1 MRTPVAVA
9 PPWLRNVNAVRTIIP
24 GSNSRSGETTSVLSR
39 SFRGYVLRRM
49 RVEMLAVHE
58 DRLAA
63 AVARL
68 GSENAFEILA
78 RARELE
84 AEGRRVVHMEIGE
97 PDFDTPDEIKK
108 AAVNA
113 LYDNHTHYTP
123 SAGLPSLRETIAG
136 YASRFRNVTPA
147 WSADNVVV
155 GPGAKP
161 VIWNTLSALLDPGD
175 EFVYFDPAY
184 PAYASCASYLQANV
198 RAIPLR
204 ESRNWRMDL
213 DELARRVSDKTKVV
227 VINSP
232 HNPTGGVLTQ
242 SDLEFIAELAQRHD
256 FLVLADE
263 IYSRNFYLDSEYLSI
278 ASLPGM
284 RERTIVVD
292 GFSKAYAMTGWR
304 LGYAILPERLART
317 VTLFNNNT
325 FSCVATFVQMA
336 GIAALTGSDEPVLRM
351 NEIFRQRRD
360 RLVNGLNAIPG
371 ISCLVPEGAFYAF
384 PNVEAITQDDRAL
397 AKFLLEEGGVACG
410 GGSSFGAAGKGYLRF
425 SYAASLEDIDWALTS
440 IAQNL
445 PKFKE

>member
-1 MRTPVAVA
+1 
-9 PPWLRNVNAVRTIIP
+9 
-24 GSNSRSGETTSVLSR
+24 
-39 SFRGYVLRRM
+39 
-49 RVEMLAVHE
+49 MLAVHE

-84 AEGRRVVHMEIGE
+84 AQGKRVVHMEIGE
-97 PDFDTPDEIKK
+97 PDFDTPENVKK
-108 AAVNA
+108 AAVDA
-113 LYDNHTHYTP
+113 LYDNNTHYTP
-123 SAGLPSLRETIAG
+123 SSGILPLRATIAQ
-136 YASRFRNVTPA
+136 YASRFRHVTPE
-147 WSADNVVV
+147 WGPENVVI

-184 PAYASCASYLQANV
+184 PAYASCASYLQANIH
-198 RAIPLR
+198 AIPLL

-213 DELARRVSDKTKVV
+213 DELERRVSEKTKAV

-232 HNPTGGVLTQ
+232 HNPTGGVLTR
-242 SDLEFIAELAQRHD
+242 SDLERIAELAQRFD

-263 IYSRNFYLDSEYLSI
+263 IYSRNFYLKEEYLSI

-284 RERTIVVD
+284 RDRTIVVD

-304 LGYAILPERLART
+304 LGYAILPERLAKT

-325 FSCVATFVQMA
+325 FSCVATFIQMA
-336 GIAALTGSDEPVLRM
+336 GVEALTGPDDAVLRM

-360 RLVNGLNAIPG
+360 RLVNGLNEIAG
-371 ISCLVPEGAFYAF
+371 ISCLLPEGAFYAF
-384 PNVEAITQDDRAL
+384 PNVSAITQDDRGL
-397 AKFLLEEGGVACG
+397 AKFLLEEAGVACG

-425 SYAASLEDIDWALTS
+425 SYAASLEDIDWALES
-440 IAQNL
+440 IAKHL
-445 PKFKE
+445 PHFKA

>member
-1 MRTPVAVA
+1 
-9 PPWLRNVNAVRTIIP
+9 
-24 GSNSRSGETTSVLSR
+24 
-39 SFRGYVLRRM
+39 
-49 RVEMLAVHE
+49 MLAVHE

-78 RARELE
+78 RAREIE
-84 AEGRRVVHMEIGE
+84 ALGRRVVHMEIGE
-97 PDFDTPDEIKK
+97 PDFDTPEHIKK
-108 AAVNA
+108 AAVDA

-123 SAGLPSLRETIAG
+123 SSGLASLRETIAD
-136 YASRFRNVTPA
+136 YASRFRHVAPP
-147 WSADNVVV
+147 WRPENVVV
-155 GPGAKP
+155 APGAKP
-161 VIWNTLSALLDPGD
+161 VVWNTLSALLDPGD

-184 PAYASCASYLQANV
+184 PAYASCASYLQAKIH
-198 RAIPLR
+198 AIPLL

-213 DELARRVSDKTKVV
+213 DELARRVSERTKVV

-232 HNPTGGVLTQ
+232 HNPTGGVLTK
-242 SDLEFIAELAQRHD
+242 SDLEFIAELAQRYD

-278 ASLPGM
+278 SSLPEM
-284 RERTIVVD
+284 RDRTIVVD

-304 LGYAILPERLART
+304 LGYALMPERLART

-336 GIAALTGSDEPVLRM
+336 GIEGLTGTDEPVLRM
-351 NEIFRQRRD
+351 NEIFRSRRD
-360 RLVNGLNAIPG
+360 RLVQGLNQIAG
-371 ISCLVPEGAFYAF
+371 ISCLLPDGAFYAF
-384 PNVEAITQDDRAL
+384 PNVSSITHDDRAL

-425 SYAASLEDIDWALTS
+425 SYAASLEDIDWALES
-440 IAQNL
+440 IAKTL
-445 PKFKE
+445 PRFKG